1 MFKMKSVSVFYLLLL
16 YLVALWKPVLP
27 LFNDALAHTFWE
39 AEHKATVHQHNGE
52 EHVHH
57 ELQHEEE
64 SDNPATPAK
73 FSDPV
78 SLHLVATNNHSFLCK
93 PICLVQ
99 YTPVLSKLLDISSK
113 VPSPPPKG

>member
-16 YLVALWKPVLP
+16 YLVAVWKPVLP
-27 LFNDALAHTFWE
+27 VFKDALAHTFWE

-73 FSDPV
+73 FSDSV
-78 SLHLVATNNHSFLCK
+78 SLHLLTSNNYGALCK
-93 PICLVQ
+93 C
-99 YTPVLSKLLDISSK
+99 TLLATYEQLLAHLTDNDTK
-113 VPSPPPKG
+113 VPSPPPKL